1 MKKTVWWVILLFG
14 VALVAAIAYFAI
26 PKLEPPP
33 VPRQPEPAPAAAAPG
48 EPPPAASAI
57 RYPVPQ
63 QPPPEKPLPALDTSD
78 ATMKNAITRLWSDEA
93 VEERFHLK
101 DFIRRV
107 VVTIDNLPRPK
118 LPLRYMPVKPVEGRF
133 LVSGKDDD
141 LSIAP
146 DNAARYAPYVKLL
159 EAIDTPKLVALYV
172 RFYPLFQ
179 QAYVDLGYP
188 NGYFNDRLVE
198 VIDDLLAAPD
208 VQAPVKLVRPKV
220 FYLYADPDLESRS
233 AGQKILM
240 RMGHDNAMRVKS
252 KLAAIRGALISQSS
266 LKPAGQ

>member
-1 MKKTVWWVILLFG
+1 MKKTIWWLILVFG

-33 VPRQPEPAPAAAAPG
+33 VPREPEPAPVAAAP
-48 EPPPAASAI
+48 EQPPAAPEI
-57 RYPVPQ
+57 RYPVPE
-63 QPPPEKPLPALDTSD
+63 QPAPEKPLPALDTSD
-78 ATMKNAITRLWSDEA
+78 ATMKNEIARLWSDKA
-93 VEERFHLK
+93 VEERFHLR

-118 LPLRYMPVKPVEGRF
+118 LPLRYMPVKPVEGHF
-133 LVSGKDDD
+133 LVSGTDDD

-146 DNAARYAPYVKLL
+146 DNAARYTPYVKLL

-208 VQAPVKLVRPKV
+208 VQAPVKVVRPKV

-266 LKPAGQ
+266 LNSGKQ